1 MSDIYNRITAAET
14 SQVRQLAEV
23 LELRAAHPQQ
33 RAMRNSY
40 LAEIDFPAGA
50 EVVEVGCGTGAV
62 ARTLAAIERVKA
74 VIGIDPSPVLLDR
87 AREFAADQNNLSF
100 REACA
105 EALPLAD
112 ASQDLVVFHTS
123 LCHLSAPETAL
134 REAFRVLRPDG
145 WLAVFDG
152 DYAATTL
159 AGSDLDPLQ
168 LCAAA
173 FRRDFIH
180 DSYLARR
187 TPALAA
193 TAGFVVQSFR
203 SHNHSESADAD
214 YLLSIVDR
222 GAAALEAAGEV
233 GPELAAALKNEA
245 RQRAATGRFFGQ
257 VGYTSLIA
265 RKPA

>member
-14 SQVRQLAEV
+14 SQVQQLAEV

-33 RAMRNSY
+33 RAMRSAY
-40 LAEIDFPAGA
+40 LAEIDFPRGA

-62 ARTLAAIERVKA
+62 ARALAAIEGVKA
-74 VIGIDPSPVLLDR
+74 VLGIDPSPVLLDS
-87 AREFAADQNNLSF
+87 AREFAADQNNLTF
-100 REACA
+100 LEGCA

-112 ASQDLVVFHTS
+112 ASRDLVVFHTS

-134 REAFRVLRPDG
+134 HETFRVLRPGG
-145 WLAVFDG
+145 WLAIFDG

-173 FRRDFIH
+173 FRRDFIY

-187 TPALAA
+187 TPALATA
-193 TAGFVVQSFR
+193 AGFVIHNFR
-203 SHNHSESADAD
+203 SHSHSESGDAD
-214 YLLSIVDR
+214 YLLTIIDR
-222 GAAALEAAGEV
+222 GAAALEASGEI
-233 GPELAAALKNEA
+233 GPGLAAALKNEA
-245 RQRAATGRFFGQ
+245 RQRASSGRFFGQ
-257 VGYTSLIA
+257 IGYTSLIA
-265 RKPA
+265 RKP